1 VQEFDLT
8 AHANRN
14 DLLEFVGRV
23 SPRVVLLG
31 HGNDVARNWFE
42 TQIHARWPKIKVFQ
56 PQPAK
61 LITV

>member
-1 VQEFDLT
+1 
-8 AHANRN
+8 
-14 DLLEFVGRV
+14 
-23 SPRVVLLG
+23 
-31 HGNDVARNWFE
+31 VARNWFE